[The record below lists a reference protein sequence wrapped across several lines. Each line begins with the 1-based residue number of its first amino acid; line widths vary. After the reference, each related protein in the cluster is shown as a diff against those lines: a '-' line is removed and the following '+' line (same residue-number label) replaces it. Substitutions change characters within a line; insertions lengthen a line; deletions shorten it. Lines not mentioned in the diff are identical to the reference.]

1 MFHQAGHRHFTNLC
15 SSHVPPLDPIA
26 TFRKEVET
34 HFYGQLRGPFNEED
48 RDKAGMEK
56 GYYEGL
62 KGRGYGMT
70 PKEIKEEVK
79 A

>member
-48 RDKAGMEK
+48 RDKAGMER

-62 KGRGYGMT
+62 KGRGSGFR

>member
-1 MFHQAGHRHFTNLC
+1 
-15 SSHVPPLDPIA
+15 
-26 TFRKEVET
+26 
-34 HFYGQLRGPFNEED
+34 LRGPFNEED